1 MSKVISLEQAVSMIP
16 DGATVGIGGFI
27 GCGHPQE
34 FSVGIEESFLK
45 SGHPRDLTIMF
56 SAGIGDGTDKLGLN
70 KIGHEGLLKRII
82 GGHWGLIPKLQ
93 RLVFENKVEGYNLP
107 LGTISLMF
115 REIAGHRPGVI
126 TKIGL
131 KTFVDPRLEG
141 GKMNE
146 RTKEDLVE
154 LIEMDGEEW
163 LRYKSFPVNVALIR
177 ATYCDEDGNATMDK
191 EAATLDSLAIAQA
204 AKNSGGIVLLQ
215 VEKVVQNGTLD
226 ARKVKI
232 PGIYVDGI
240 VVSRPEN
247 HWQTYEAHYNPAL
260 CGEVK
265 VPVDS
270 IPPMKLN
277 ERKIICRRAAME
289 LDPQAIINLGIG
301 MPEGIANVA
310 NEEGLP
316 GLKLTVETGGIG
328 GVPMAGTAFGTC
340 TNPTAIL
347 DQPYQFDFYDGGGL
361 DQAFLGLA
369 ECDRFGNINVSRF
382 GPKIAGCGGFINITQ
397 TAPVVV
403 YCGTFTAGGLK
414 VEVKDGKLQILQEG
428 KIKKF
433 IRDVE
438 QVTFGAAYAK
448 ETGQKVL
455 YVTERAVFEL
465 IDGEL
470 TLTEIAP
477 GVELEKDILAHM
489 EFRPAIAED
498 LKEMDARIFRDEIM
512 GLLAEKE

>member
-1 MSKVISLEQAVSMIP
+1 MSKVISLEEAVKMIP
-16 DGATVGIGGFI
+16 DGATCGIGGFI
-27 GCGHPQE
+27 GSGHPQE

-45 SGHPRDLTIMF
+45 TGHPNNLTIMF

-70 KIGHEGLLKRII
+70 KLGYEGLLKRVI

-93 RLVFENKVEGYNLP
+93 KLVFENKVEGYNLP
-107 LGTISLMF
+107 LGTISLLF
-115 REIAGHRPGVI
+115 RDIAGHRPGTI
-126 TKIGL
+126 TKVGL
-131 KTFVDPRLEG
+131 KTFVDPRIEG

-146 RTKEDLVE
+146 RTKEDLVKVIQLE
-154 LIEMDGEEW
+154 NEEW
-163 LRYKSFPVNVALIR
+163 LFYKSFPVHVALIR
-177 ATYCDEDGNATMDK
+177 ATYCDEDGNATMEK
-191 EAATLDSLAIAQA
+191 EAATLDSLSIAQA

-215 VEKVVQNGTLD
+215 VEKVVKNGTLD
-226 ARKVKI
+226 PRKVKI

-247 HWQTYEAHYNPAL
+247 HWQTYEMPYNPAL
-260 CGEVK
+260 NGEIK

-270 IPPMKLN
+270 ISPMKLS
-277 ERKIICRRAAME
+277 ERKIICRRAALE
-289 LDPQAIINLGIG
+289 LNPSGIINLGIG

-340 TNPTAIL
+340 INPDAII

-369 ECDRFGNINVSRF
+369 ECDKAGNINVSRF

-397 TAPVVV
+397 TAPVVI
-403 YCGTFTAGGLK
+403 YCGTFTAGGLQ
-414 VEVKDGKLQILQEG
+414 VSIKDGKLCILQEG
-428 KIKKF
+428 KVKKF
-433 IRDVE
+433 KEKVE
-438 QVTFGAAYAK
+438 QITFAAEYATQ
-448 ETGQKVL
+448 TGQKVL
-455 YVTERAVFEL
+455 YITERAVFEL
-465 IDGEL
+465 INGVL

-477 GVELEKDILAHM
+477 GIDIQKDIFNQM
-489 EFRPAIAED
+489 EFKPAVSNQ
-498 LKEMDARIFRDEIM
+498 LKEMDSCLFQEAIM
-512 GLLAEKE
+512 GLK

>member
-1 MSKVISLEQAVSMIP
+1 
-16 DGATVGIGGFI
+16 
-27 GCGHPQE
+27 
-34 FSVGIEESFLK
+34 
-45 SGHPRDLTIMF
+45 
-56 SAGIGDGTDKLGLN
+56 
-70 KIGHEGLLKRII
+70 
-82 GGHWGLIPKLQ
+82 
-93 RLVFENKVEGYNLP
+93 
-107 LGTISLMF
+107 
-115 REIAGHRPGVI
+115 
-126 TKIGL
+126 
-131 KTFVDPRLEG
+131 
-141 GKMNE
+141 
-146 RTKEDLVE
+146 
-154 LIEMDGEEW
+154 
-163 LRYKSFPVNVALIR
+163 
-177 ATYCDEDGNATMDK
+177 
-191 EAATLDSLAIAQA
+191 
-204 AKNSGGIVLLQ
+204 
-215 VEKVVQNGTLD
+215 
-226 ARKVKI
+226 
-232 PGIYVDGI
+232 
-240 VVSRPEN
+240 
-247 HWQTYEAHYNPAL
+247 
-260 CGEVK
+260 
-265 VPVDS
+265 
-270 IPPMKLN
+270 MKLN

>member
-1 MSKVISLEQAVSMIP
+1 M
-16 DGATVGIGGFI
+16 
-27 GCGHPQE
+27 
-34 FSVGIEESFLK
+34 
-45 SGHPRDLTIMF
+45 
-56 SAGIGDGTDKLGLN
+56 
-70 KIGHEGLLKRII
+70 KRII

-107 LGTISLMF
+107 LGTISLLF

-126 TKIGL
+126 TKVGL

-146 RTKEDLVE
+146 RSKEDLVE
-154 LIEMDGEEW
+154 LMHIDGEEW
-163 LRYKSFPVNVALIR
+163 LRYKSFPLNVALIR
-177 ATYCDEDGNATMDK
+177 ATYCDEDGNATMEK
-191 EAATLDSLAIAQA
+191 EAATLDSLSIAQA

-226 ARKVKI
+226 PRKVKI

-247 HWQTYEAHYNPAL
+247 HWQTYEAPYNPAL
-260 CGEVK
+260 SGEVK

-270 IPPMKLN
+270 IAPMPLN
-277 ERKIICRRAAME
+277 PRKVVCRRAAME
-289 LDPQAIINLGIG
+289 LDPKAIINLGIG

-316 GLKLTVETGGIG
+316 GLKLTVEAGGIG

-340 TNPTAIL
+340 TNPDAII

-369 ECDRFGNINVSRF
+369 ECDKDGNINVSRF

-403 YCGTFTAGGLK
+403 YCGTFTASGLK
-414 VEVKDGKLQILQEG
+414 ESFADGKLTIVQEG

-433 IRDVE
+433 KENVE
-438 QVTFGAAYAK
+438 QITFSAQYAH
-448 ETGQKVL
+448 EVGQKVM

-465 IDGEL
+465 LEGKL

-477 GVELEKDILAHM
+477 GVDLQKDILDQM
-489 EFRPAIAED
+489 EFMPAISEN
-498 LKEMDARIFRDEIM
+498 LKEMDARLFREEKM
-512 GLLAEKE
+512 GLV